1 VAIVEALKKRDSD
14 EAVQKSIEHL
24 MESGKWLAEYL
35 DIPAE
40 MIREKEEQI
49 SPLMKKTKK

>member
-1 VAIVEALKKRDSD
+1 
-14 EAVQKSIEHL
+14 VQKSIEHL

-40 MIREKEEQI
+40 LIHEKEEQV
-49 SPLMKKTKK
+49 SPLLKKTKK